1 MSGSLPP
8 IALALAALLLAACE
22 RQTEDGVAL
31 GTLERDRIEIQAES
45 WEVLDEVTVMEGD
58 TVAAGAVIARQDAA
72 RIQIGLDGAEAAV
85 LGARRRLDELV
96 RGPRAEDIEEGQAR
110 LRGATSQLE
119 ADERE
124 YDRVRDLVRRALL
137 SDSELDRALA
147 RRDVSRAAR
156 DEAESRLEALLEG
169 TTIEELDQ
177 TRAALAEAEAAVADL
192 RLTRERLTIRATRD
206 GLIDSLPFE
215 VGERPPAGATVA
227 VLLAD
232 SAPHARVYVPA
243 AIRPNVAAGTP
254 VDVTV
259 DGVETVFEGRV
270 RTVSAEAAFTPYFAL
285 TERDRGRLSYLAE
298 IVLSD
303 PAAKQLP
310 TGLPVEVRFDSPV
323 RRPASR

>member
-1 MSGSLPP
+1 MSSSRRHVT
-8 IALALAALLLAACE
+8 AALAALLLAAC
-22 RQTEDGVAL
+22 DPGPDPAVAL

-45 WEVLDEVTVMEGD
+45 WETLIEVAVTEGE

-72 RIQIGLDGAEAAV
+72 RVDAALARAEAAS
-85 LGARRRLDELV
+85 LGARRRLDELL

-110 LRGATSQLE
+110 LRGATSQLD

-124 YDRVRDLVRRALL
+124 YNRVEDLVRRALL
-137 SDSELDRALA
+137 SESDLDRALA
-147 RRDVSRAAR
+147 RREVSRAAR

-177 TRAALAEAEAAVADL
+177 TRAALAEAEADVADL

-206 GLIDSLPFE
+206 GLIDTLPFE
-215 VGERPPAGATVA
+215 VGERPPAGGTVA

-232 SAPHARVYVPA
+232 SAPYARVYVLA
-243 AIRPNVAAGTP
+243 AIRADVAAGTP
-254 VDVTV
+254 ATVTV

-298 IVLSD
+298 IVLSE
-303 PAAKQLP
+303 PEAEQLP
-310 TGLPVEVRFDSPV
+310 TGLPVEVRFDPSP
-323 RRPASR
+323 RRQATR